1 MDGSSDYGLADQNY
15 GLECYIRG
23 LPAGQTRNEVAD
35 LARSCSLACIEDK
48 ESGILTLAGG
58 MLFRI
63 PCVNNPPKDIPGLVC
78 LTSYPNDDGQN
89 ILLGMPEEFTVEE
102 GETMDVARIEVQGRF
117 LLADYTVVG
126 V

>member
-1 MDGSSDYGLADQNY
+1 MDGAADYGLSDANY
-15 GLECYIRG
+15 GLECYVRG
-23 LPAGQTRNEVAD
+23 LQGSSKQEIAD
-35 LARSCSLACIEDK
+35 LARSCSLAVQED
-48 ESGILTLAGG
+48 SDALVLAGG

-78 LTSYPNDDGQN
+78 LTSYPNEEGQN
-89 ILLGMPEEFTVEE
+89 VLLGMPQVFKVEDGGQVE
-102 GETMDVARIEVQGRF
+102 CAAIEISGRF